1 MSRSGSSSLL
11 LLLLL
16 LAGGASEECSDL
28 FRRGK
33 DNFVLDTAEAVKNG
47 AAPLASER
55 TASIQECEG
64 LCCGDERCNLA
75 LLVPADPADEDQS
88 PVCALFDCVYRNK
101 FVCDFTT
108 QEGYKSSI
116 RTSVYEKYLPGP
128 DKMDPPIAKS
138 GGNIITQPGRPV
150 LLSGIASLVLLEDH
164 IIKYQWSFQEGNND
178 VVIEKTDQPDEL
190 KLTNLKEG
198 IYTFQLTIT
207 DAHRKTSSGNVSVL
221 VITPEMSKSYCLAPL
236 KVGPCRAS
244 FPRWQYNATLGV
256 CTEFHF
262 GGCNA
267 NDNNYL
273 SNDDC
278 MSACQGVPDTMQRI
292 ILPSEDMNDCN
303 KTLDG
308 EPCVKLN
315 RTFNRLL
322 RINLSER
329 RIQCTDAPRTGPCRA
344 SIPRWYY
351 DPLKQMCTQF
361 TFGGCSGNDN
371 NFDDEST
378 CMETCDGVSEKDLY
392 FDTIFSALEEDEED
406 GKNSGSAVLTVVL
419 ILGLIAVLAG
429 LSYLYFKK
437 RRNQSSSPVSTD
449 PATEVLSTKPS

>member
-1 MSRSGSSSLL
+1 MSRSGSSPLL

-16 LAGGASEECSDL
+16 LAGGAAEECSNL

-33 DNFVLDTAEAVKNG
+33 SNFVLDTKEAVKNG

-55 TASIQECEG
+55 VASIQNCEE
-64 LCCGDERCNLA
+64 LCCWDERCNLA

-108 QEGYKSSI
+108 QDGYQSSI

-128 DKMDPPIAKS
+128 DKIDPPIAKS
-138 GGNIITQPGRPV
+138 GGDIITQPGRPV

-164 IIKYQWSFQEGNND
+164 IISYQWSFKEGD
-178 VVIEKTDQPDEL
+178 KGIVMEKTDQPDEL
-190 KLTNLKEG
+190 KLTNLTEG
-198 IYTFQLTIT
+198 YYVFQLTIT
-207 DAHRKTSSGNVSVL
+207 DAHKKTSSGNVSVV

-236 KVGPCRAS
+236 KVGPCRAA
-244 FPRWQYNATLGV
+244 FPRWQYNASLGV

-278 MSACQGVPDTMQRI
+278 MSACQGVRDTMHRT

-303 KTLDG
+303 NTSVG

-322 RINLSER
+322 RINLSDR

-351 DPLKQMCTQF
+351 DPLKQMCTHF
-361 TFGGCSGNDN
+361 TFGGCSGNEN
-371 NFDDEST
+371 NFEDETT
-378 CMETCDGVSEKDLY
+378 CMGTCDGVTEKDLY
-392 FDTIFSALEEDEED
+392 FDTIFSAFEEGEEE
-406 GKNSGSAVLTVVL
+406 KNSGSAVLTVVL

-429 LSYLYFKK
+429 LSYCYMK
-437 RRNQSSSPVSTD
+437 RRRSQSRSPMSTD
-449 PATEVLSTKPS
+449 PAAEALSSKPS